1 MEWKGWFAMKGAR
14 ILLPSIA
21 VLVVLFG
28 ASLALGSI
36 EWSEIIGQPSL
47 LWELRGS
54 RALLAVAV
62 GGALAVSGALLQVLF
77 SNPLCEPYTLGISS
91 GAALGAVVAGS
102 LGGRWIFEGVA
113 LGSLVGSILFML
125 PLAMLATRRGVSG
138 QSLLLAGVM
147 LGFFGS
153 SLVALVMALNA
164 SSGVAQALVWLLGD
178 LSRASSAGGAASLV
192 ATVAATV
199 WILRRHAELDTLLLG
214 ERPARAVGVEVDGL
228 RREVLAISSLLVA
241 VGVATS
247 GMIGFVGLMVP
258 HLVRRQVG
266 SLHRKVLP
274 LCLVWGAMTVLLSD
288 LLGRLLFAP
297 REIPVGVITAL
308 IGAPVYFFWLRG
320 RPRHG

>member
-1 MEWKGWFAMKGAR
+1 MRAAR
-14 ILLPSIA
+14 ILLLPAITLMIVFA
-21 VLVVLFG
+21 
-28 ASLALGSI
+28 ASLASGAM
-36 EWSEIIGQPSL
+36 EWRDIITQPSL
-47 LWELRGS
+47 LWELRGA
-54 RALLAVAV
+54 RALLAIAV

-91 GAALGAVVAGS
+91 GAALGAVLAGS
-102 LGGRWIFEGVA
+102 LGAHGVIEGVA
-113 LGSLVGSILFML
+113 LGSLGGAILFML
-125 PLAMLATRRGVSG
+125 PLAMLASRREVSG

-164 SSGVAQALVWLLGD
+164 SSGVSQALVWLLGD
-178 LSRASSAGGAASLV
+178 LSRASTMGSLISIV
-192 ATVAATV
+192 LTILATGWV
-199 WILRRHAELDTLLLG
+199 LRRHAELDTLLLG

-228 RREVLAISSLLVA
+228 RREVLAVSSLLVA

-274 LCLVWGAMTVLLSD
+274 LCVLWGAVTVLVSD
-288 LLGRLLFAP
+288 LLGRILFSP

-308 IGAPVYFFWLRG
+308 VGAPLYFFWLKG
-320 RPRHG
+320 RSRHG

>member
-1 MEWKGWFAMKGAR
+1 MRGAR
-14 ILLPSIA
+14 ILLLPTV
-21 VLVVLFG
+21 VLVIAFG
-28 ASLALGSI
+28 ASLASGAM
-36 EWSEIIGQPSL
+36 EWRDIVTQPSL
-47 LWELRGS
+47 LWELRGA
-54 RALLAVAV
+54 RALLAIAV

-91 GAALGAVVAGS
+91 GAALGAVLAGS
-102 LGGRWIFEGVA
+102 LGAHWVIEGVA
-113 LGSLVGSILFML
+113 LGSLGGALLFVL
-125 PLAMLATRRGVSG
+125 PLGVLASRREVSG

-153 SLVALVMALNA
+153 SLVALVMALHA

-178 LSRASSAGGAASLV
+178 LSRATTIGSLISSALMIL
-192 ATVAATV
+192 ATGWV
-199 WILRRHAELDTLLLG
+199 LRRHAELDTLLLG

-228 RREVLAISSLLVA
+228 RREVLAVSSILVA

-258 HLVRRQVG
+258 HLVRRQAG
-266 SLHRKVLP
+266 SLHRNVLP
-274 LCLVWGAMTVLLSD
+274 LCVLWGAVTVLVSD

-308 IGAPVYFFWLRG
+308 VGAPLYFLWLRG
-320 RPRHG
+320 PSRHG